1 MKKVNRYKISWAFG
15 ANRDMSIDF
24 GLFPA
29 HENNTIEVDKKFW
42 KKYVEVRF
50 QFEIKQKSKIITK
63 AGDFKLIQPSADPG
77 YLVSLP
83 AAYVYPLPALHQF

>member
-1 MKKVNRYKISWAFG
+1 MKKENKYKISWAFG

-50 QFEIKQKSKIITK
+50 QFEIMQKELIEKIDIK
-63 AGDFKLIQPSADPG
+63 N
-77 YLVSLP
+77 
-83 AAYVYPLPALHQF
+83 